1 MSFRNLIV
9 ISDWLF
15 TKQKL
20 DEIIVLFGENTKAKR
35 EILDFTV

>member
-1 MSFRNLIV
+1 MAV
-9 ISDWLF
+9 